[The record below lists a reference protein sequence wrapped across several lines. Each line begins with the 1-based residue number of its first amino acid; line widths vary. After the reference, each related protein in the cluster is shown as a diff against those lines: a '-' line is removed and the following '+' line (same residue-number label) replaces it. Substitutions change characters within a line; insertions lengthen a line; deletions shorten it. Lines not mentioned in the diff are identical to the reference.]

1 MDPSGH
7 QPAHLPRYPPARVL
21 EDWRLFRLSASHVLW
36 NGEPFQPLGGPFHLP
51 APNPPASWCS
61 GVPYSLHTYWG
72 HRRVGA
78 LGALACPL
86 AVESRALSATIF
98 PPAVSP
104 GPLLPLSV
112 PQSVLCA
119 GDLGETSGQQP
130 TTNRIPG
137 VLLDLRLST
146 CCRNKGPYSAK
157 AAIDHM

>member
-1 MDPSGH
+1 MSSFSHHPSRALVTRGPFH
-7 QPAHLPRYPPARVL
+7 SHSDLALGPWTLRVTSQPICHGTHLHVCWRTGGPFDCQPAMCCG
-21 EDWRLFRLSASHVLW
+21 
-36 NGEPFQPLGGPFHLP
+36 NGEPFQPLGGPFHLS

-61 GVPYSLHTYWG
+61 GVPYSLHMYWG

-119 GDLGETSGQQP
+119 GDLGETSGHQP
-130 TTNRIPG
+130 TTQ
-137 VLLDLRLST
+137 
-146 CCRNKGPYSAK
+146 
-157 AAIDHM
+157 